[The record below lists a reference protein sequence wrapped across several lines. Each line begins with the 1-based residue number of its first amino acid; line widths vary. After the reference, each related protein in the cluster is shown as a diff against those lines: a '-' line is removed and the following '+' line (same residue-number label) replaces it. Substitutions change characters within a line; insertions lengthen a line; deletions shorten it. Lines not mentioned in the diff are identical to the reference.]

1 MPYITFRGTNA
12 SLTLYGIRF
21 EPRVPVLV
29 EGEAI
34 VKKFRELKD
43 FEINDKKVIPLED
56 LTVPQLKD
64 KAKAAGVE
72 GFADMKKA
80 ELLAALQGG
89 NTPPGGDSGKSE
101 GVGGNDADT
110 NNSPTA

>member
-43 FEINDKKVIPLED
+43 FEINEDKVIPLED
-56 LTVPQLKD
+56 FTLPQLKD
-64 KAKAAGVE
+64 KAKAADIE
-72 GFADMKKA
+72 GFSTMNKA
-80 ELLAALQGG
+80 ELIKALQEKA
-89 NTPPGGDSGKSE
+89 NAHTDDP
-101 GVGGNDADT
+101 
-110 NNSPTA
+110 PTA